1 MSAQETRGKVED
13 LTLIGPQLEIGQR
26 LPDATVVDNEM
37 REVRI
42 SSFFGKIL
50 IISTVPSLDTGVCS
64 RQTHRF
70 NDEAAQLGDDVIV
83 LTISNDLPFAQKR
96 FCLAEGIDRVRI
108 FSDYRGQQFSRS
120 TGLFVKETY
129 LLARAVVVVDSKGI
143 VRYIQIVKKPGT
155 EPDYAPVL
163 EAVKALK

>member
-1 MSAQETRGKVED
+1 MKEQETSGKIEG
-13 LTLIGPQLEIGQR
+13 LTLIGPQLEIGQM

-37 REVRI
+37 KEVRI

-50 IISTVPSLDTGVCS
+50 VISTVPSLDTGVCS

-70 NDEAAQLGDDVIV
+70 NDEAAKLGDDVVI

-96 FCLAEGIDRVRI
+96 FCLAEGIHRVRI
-108 FSDYRGQQFSRS
+108 FSDYRGQQFSRAA
-120 TGLFVKETY
+120 GLFVKETY
-129 LLARAVVVVDSKGI
+129 LLARAVIVVDPKGI